1 MVVGKG
7 LAKLRAARGLRQEDV
22 AMSARDLGL
31 GWDRAT
37 VAAIET
43 GRRDITLTEGFL
55 LPHVL
60 QEVIGHQVAVW
71 ELVDEDAKVAIGPET
86 WMIGKHVRYALGADN
101 PKEEWL
107 AIQPVIWPT
116 DAERK
121 AAIRLGMTPEAVMRR
136 GRGRWGQSLDDE
148 RDQRLGDTSQV
159 PARTVQARRGH
170 LTRQLIAELS
180 TWPAKGKGTK

>member
-1 MVVGKG
+1 
-7 LAKLRAARGLRQEDV
+7 
-22 AMSARDLGL
+22 MSARDCGL

-43 GRRDITLTEGFL
+43 GRRELTLTEGFF

-60 QEVIGHQVAVW
+60 REVIGHEVAVW
-71 ELVDEDAKVAIGPET
+71 ELLDEDAKVAIGPET
-86 WMIGKHVRYALGADN
+86 WMSGKHVRYALGADN
-101 PKEEWL
+101 PKAEWL
-107 AIQPVIWPT
+107 AIEPVIWPT

-121 AAIRLGMTPEAVMRR
+121 AAIRLGVTPKAVMLRGLRLWGRR
-136 GRGRWGQSLDDE
+136 LDAE

-180 TWPAKGKGTK
+180 TRPAKGKAGER